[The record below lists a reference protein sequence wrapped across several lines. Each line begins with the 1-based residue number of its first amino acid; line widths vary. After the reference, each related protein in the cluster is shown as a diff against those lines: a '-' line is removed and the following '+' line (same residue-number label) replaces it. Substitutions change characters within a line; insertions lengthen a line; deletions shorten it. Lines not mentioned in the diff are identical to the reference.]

1 MTFNVSVHDSYP
13 PQETALVDRGL
24 GEANDAAA
32 PLHEVRP
39 LSCFAHTEAGR
50 VVGGAVGR
58 WWGQCCELQQLW
70 VEASYRRRGIGKQ
83 LIQAFEARARE
94 HGCSTFYLETFSFQT
109 PQLYES
115 LGYTAAYEHKVY
127 PHGIVKY
134 VMVKYARSNQN
145 ARLTVRPLASED
157 LDGYI
162 AYFTRPSKADA
173 ERMGLAIDRVPS
185 ATRLR
190 SDLEAMIAAPLD
202 RLRSFVLAWC
212 VDGKAIGHSSLKD
225 IVPGDFGSIH
235 LHMWRAD
242 LRGKGYG
249 ARLFCLSALD
259 FYERFNLRRIIC
271 EPKADNPMANRML
284 KKIGFPL
291 VLTHVAASSELSVVC
306 ELNRYEIR
314 RDVAQRYAIAHAE

>member
-1 MTFNVSVHDSYP
+1 MH
-13 PQETALVDRGL
+13 
-24 GEANDAAA
+24 
-32 PLHEVRP
+32 
-39 LSCFAHTEAGR
+39 
-50 VVGGAVGR
+50 
-58 WWGQCCELQQLW
+58 
-70 VEASYRRRGIGKQ
+70 
-83 LIQAFEARARE
+83 RATRTSPN
-94 HGCSTFYLETFSFQT
+94 HQ
-109 PQLYES
+109 
-115 LGYTAAYEHKVY
+115 
-127 PHGIVKY
+127 
-134 VMVKYARSNQN
+134 QN
-145 ARLTVRPLASED
+145 ARLTVRPLASQD

-190 SDLEAMIAAPLD
+190 SDLEAMIAASLD

-212 VDGKAIGHSSLKD
+212 IDGEAVGHSSLKD

-235 LHMWRAD
+235 LHIWRAA

-249 ARLFCLSALD
+249 PRLFCLSALD
-259 FYERFNLRRIIC
+259 FYERFNLKRIIC

-306 ELNRYEIR
+306 ELNRYEIL
-314 RDVAQRYAIAHAE
+314 RDVAERYAVAHAE